1 MHDIIPIGAHPDA
14 ADFEL
19 DLRGLTQQ
27 QARVAVNRLLEAHDF
42 QQDTRVL
49 IRIEPADA
57 CEGETLF
64 QPVRRELMEGVKRGC
79 ILKNGIH
86 PVTEG
91 SGFLVHVAGRGGSA
105 LA

>member
-1 MHDIIPIGAHPDA
+1 MNDIIPIGAHPDA

-19 DLRGLTQQ
+19 DLRGSTQN

-42 QQDTRVL
+42 QEDTRVL
-49 IRIEPADA
+49 IRIETADE

-79 ILKNGIH
+79 ILKNGID

-91 SGFLVHVAGRGGSA
+91 AGFLVQVAGRGGNA